1 MKNTIKIMFLCALC
15 TCLFSCEDFLTKIPE
30 TSLSPDVYFS
40 NEKELELWVNKD
52 MANIMPEAHNMVSKR
67 GDDYIGKSID
77 ALQKGTRTT
86 ATSGLWT
93 QSNWGQLRHINQFFE
108 NCHKCKDEE
117 VRAKYMGVE
126 YFLRAWFYYDML
138 CYYGDVPFYDY
149 VIGSDDH
156 NSLMKARDP
165 RGYVAWKIITDLDR
179 AAEMLPETWPEGG
192 TRVNKYAAL
201 ALKSRIA
208 LFEGT
213 FRKYHKI
220 TDETVGEV
228 TLNAEWFLRQAA
240 DAALQ
245 VIQSGKYS
253 LYKGNAMGL
262 NQPYREFF
270 QLESLKDNPEAIF
283 YRVYNADLLIRHS
296 IQFEA
301 KSNGYSATRRQVNHY
316 LLKSGLPIQAR
327 SGWETE
333 QYYEQFQ
340 NRDPRLTQTI
350 HGPGYIGY
358 LDAAVKGAVESI
370 DFARTV
376 NGYRV
381 IKHISDGNH
390 ENSTTSTT
398 DWCFIRYAEVLLNY
412 AEAKAELGELAQS
425 DIDMTVKLIRNRV
438 GMPNLTLPTEDDA
451 LMSAYY
457 PNARGSQKAAIL
469 EIRRERA
476 VELFAEGFHRNDM
489 LRWAEGEWI
498 TPAGT
503 QNAKVA
509 SLDPAMST
517 AGYKGIYIPSLG
529 EHDTDRDGKMDL
541 LVYAKGNKPS
551 NIDGNIPA
559 TNQIEIGSNNLSLS
573 DGDKGFL
580 TLFAAET
587 YTWRDRDYLYPIPL
601 SQIQAYTNGAL
612 KQNPGWE

>member
-1 MKNTIKIMFLCALC
+1 MKNIIKTLILGAVC
-15 TCLFSCEDFLTKIPE
+15 TCLFSCEDFLTKVPE
-30 TSLSPDVYFS
+30 TSQSPDVFFS
-40 NEKELELWVNKD
+40 SEKELALWVNKD
-52 MANIMPEAHNMVSKR
+52 MDNILPEADALASIK
-67 GDDYIGKSID
+67 GDDYIGKTID

-117 VRAKYMGVE
+117 VRAKYMGIE
-126 YFLRAWFYYDML
+126 YFLRAWFYYEML

-149 VIGSDDH
+149 VLGSDDQS
-156 NSLMKARDP
+156 SLMKARDP
-165 RGYVAWKIITDLDR
+165 RGYVAWKIITDLD
-179 AAEMLPETWPEGG
+179 AAADALPESWPEGG

-220 TDETVGEV
+220 ADETVGEV
-228 TLNAEWFLRQAA
+228 TLNADWFLEQAA

-245 VIQSGKYS
+245 VIQSNKYG
-253 LYKGNAMGL
+253 LYKENTMGI

-270 QLESLKDNPEAIF
+270 QLESLKENTEAIF
-283 YRVYNADLLIRHS
+283 YRVYNVDLLIRHS

-301 KSNGYSATRRQVNHY
+301 KSNGYSATRRHINHY
-316 LLKSGLPIQAR
+316 LLKSGEPVQTR
-327 SGWETE
+327 SGWATE
-333 QYYEQFQ
+333 EYFEQFH
-340 NRDPRLTQTI
+340 NRDPRLAQTI

-358 LDAAVKGAVESI
+358 LDGSAKGSVESI
-370 DFARTV
+370 DFSRSV

-381 IKHISDGNH
+381 IKHISDGTH

-412 AEAKAELGELAQS
+412 AEAKAELGKLTPE
-425 DIDMTVKLIRNRV
+425 DINMSIKPIRARV
-438 GMPNLTLPTEDDA
+438 GMPNMTIPQTPDA

-457 PNARGSQKAAIL
+457 PNAFGAQLAAIL
-469 EIRRERA
+469 EIRRERV

-489 LRWAEGEWI
+489 LRWGEGEWI

-503 QNAKVA
+503 KNSGSA
-509 SLDPAMST
+509 SLDPSTAT
-517 AGYKGIYIPSLG
+517 AGYKGIYIPALG
-529 EHDTDRDGKMDL
+529 ELDTDHDGKADL
-541 LVYAKGNKPS
+541 LIYLSGDKPS
-551 NIDGNIPA
+551 TVSSSIPA
-559 TNQIEIGSNNLSLS
+559 TNQIEIGTNSRSLS
-573 DGDKGFL
+573 EGDHGYL
-580 TLFAAET
+580 TLFAAEE
-587 YTWRDRDYLYPIPL
+587 YTWRERDYLYPIPL

>member
-1 MKNTIKIMFLCALC
+1 MKYIIKTMLLGAAC
-15 TCLFSCEDFLTKIPE
+15 TCLFACEDFLTKIPE
-30 TSLSPDVYFS
+30 TSQSPDVYFS
-40 NEKELELWVNKD
+40 SEKELELWINKD
-52 MANIMPEAHNMVSKR
+52 MENIIPEAHNMVSKK

-108 NCHKCKDEE
+108 NCHKFKDEE
-117 VRAKYMGVE
+117 VLKKHMGIE

-138 CYYGDVPFYDY
+138 SYYGDVPYYDF
-149 VIGSDDH
+149 VLQSDDQDA
-156 NSLMKARDP
+156 LMKARDP
-165 RGYVAWKIITDLDR
+165 RGFVAWKMITELDK
-179 AAEMLPETWPEGG
+179 AIEYLPESWPEGG
-192 TRVNKYAAL
+192 ARVNKYAAL

-220 TDETVGEV
+220 ADETVGEV
-228 TLNAEWFLRQAA
+228 TLNPEWFLRQAA

-245 VIQSGKYS
+245 VMQSNVYS
-253 LYKGNAMGL
+253 LYKENTMGI

-270 QLESLKDNPEAIF
+270 QLESLAGNPEAIF
-283 YRVYNADLLIRHS
+283 YRIYNVDLLIRHS
-296 IQFEA
+296 IQFDA
-301 KSNGYSATRRQVNHY
+301 KSNGYSATRRHINHY
-316 LLKSGLPIQAR
+316 LLKSGLPVQTR
-327 SGWETE
+327 SGWEKE
-333 QYYEQFQ
+333 QYYDQFQ
-340 NRDPRLTQTI
+340 NRDPRLAQTI
-350 HGPGYIGY
+350 QGPGYIGY
-358 LDAAVKGAVESI
+358 LSSNKGSVESI

-412 AEAKAELGELAQS
+412 AEAKAELGELTQA
-425 DIDMTVKLIRNRV
+425 DIDMSIKLIRNRV
-438 GMPNLTLPTEDDA
+438 GMPNLTLPSEPDA

-457 PNARGSQKAAIL
+457 PNAFGSQVAAIL
-469 EIRRERA
+469 EVRRERA
-476 VELFAEGFHRNDM
+476 VELFSEGFHRNDM

-503 QNAKVA
+503 HNTGSAA
-509 SLDPAMST
+509 LDPAT
-517 AGYKGIYIPSLG
+517 ATVGYKGIYIPSLG
-529 EHDTDRDGKMDL
+529 EFDTDRDGKMDL
-541 LVYAKGNKPS
+541 LVYMSGDKPS
-551 NIDGNIPA
+551 KVDSNIPA
-559 TNQIEIGSNNLSLS
+559 ANQIEIGTNNLSLS
-573 DGDKGFL
+573 EGDHGYL
-580 TLFAAET
+580 TLFAAES
-587 YTWRDRDYLYPIPL
+587 YTWRERDYLYPIPL
-601 SQIQAYTNGAL
+601 AQIQAYTNGAL